1 LSFGAVKVNSSPS
14 KTLKVKNKGKFP
26 LQVTIGTLDPP
37 FNVISGSGTFNLSKG
52 KTEKVKVQFMP
63 TSTGATTPQTLSIS
77 SDDPKHPS
85 KNKTA
90 SGSGK

>member
-1 LSFGAVKVNSSPS
+1 MKVNSTAS
-14 KTLKVKNKGKFP
+14 KKLKVKNKGKGT

-37 FNVISGSGTFNLSKG
+37 FAVTSGSGTINLPKG
-52 KTEKVKVQFMP
+52 KTEKVTVQFKP
-63 TSTGATTPQTLSIS
+63 TATGAVTPQILSIT

-85 KNKTA
+85 HNETA